1 MGRQLEA
8 GEWNVPKR
16 SGQPTNTIR
25 WVCQNKERRVNM
37 TKIYATVDQV
47 SISLPY
53 IDKFSGQDS
62 AITYAEKLHLEEVLG
77 EMNRGKGLNHYSNAV
92 TFYKNQ
98 VKIMWNDKRKSQGIL
113 LYFTATGYKAW
124 KSLGQLQGYRF
135 DLSNLINFMRE
146 NHAKWFTRF
155 DDAIDIFDSD
165 LTIENLYQRVDNGE
179 ILILD
184 GIGRRLKAENQK
196 FYGQNRKMPGFTVG
210 ARSSDCY
217 LRIYDKKVEQSREDA
232 AYSDLAK
239 ECKSWV
245 RIEGEFK
252 HDKAKA
258 ILKDLSS
265 FAEKDDKDTIQ
276 QKLVGY
282 IIGQWQLTNSDKH
295 PIKLWQQLSKL
306 ADGKGA
312 IPPLEPKLTDR
323 LVQELKCF
331 LTGGSAGVFYRV
343 AELFGK
349 IGKADFLLFMFEYVS
364 KPNQEKHFTIP
375 KNVPKDLEL
384 IKKQHPDIKTINCY
398 LEKAVKEIEKDKEKD
413 TSHTDQSND

>member
-8 GEWNVPKR
+8 GEWSVPKR

-25 WVCQNKERRVNM
+25 WVCQNKERQVNM
-37 TKIYATVDQV
+37 SKIYATVDQV
-47 SISLPY
+47 TINLPY
-53 IDKFSGQDS
+53 IDKFDGQDS
-62 AITYAEKLHLEEVLG
+62 AITYAKKLHLEEVLG
-77 EMNRGKGLNHYSNAV
+77 EMNRGKGLNHYSDAI

-98 VKIMWNDKRKSQGIL
+98 VKLMWNNKRKSQGIL

-135 DLSNLINFMRE
+135 DLSNLIKFMVE
-146 NHAKWFTRF
+146 SHAKWFTRF

-165 LTIENLYQRVDNGE
+165 LTIQDLYQKVDNGE

-184 GIGRRLKAENQK
+184 SMSRQLKAENQK
-196 FYGQNRKMPGFTVG
+196 FYGQNRKMTGFTVG
-210 ARSSDCY
+210 SRSSDCY
-217 LRIYDKKVEQSREDA
+217 LRIYDKKVEQSRDDA

-245 RIEGEFK
+245 RVEGEFK
-252 HDKAKA
+252 HDKAKS

-265 FAEKDDKDTIQ
+265 FAEKDDKEAIQ

-282 IIGQWQLTNSDKH
+282 IIGQWQLTDSDKN
-295 PIKLWQQLSKL
+295 PIKLWQQLSRL

-323 LVQELKCF
+323 LVQELKWF
-331 LTGGSAGVFYRV
+331 LTGGAAGVFYRV
-343 AELFGK
+343 AKLFGE

-364 KPNQEKHFTIP
+364 KPNQEKHFIIP

-384 IKKQHPDIKTINCY
+384 IKKQHPDIKTINYY
-398 LEKAVKEIEKDKEKD
+398 LKKAVKEIEKDKEKD

>member
-1 MGRQLEA
+1 
-8 GEWNVPKR
+8 
-16 SGQPTNTIR
+16 
-25 WVCQNKERRVNM
+25 M
-37 TKIYATVDQV
+37 TKIFATVDQV
-47 SISLPY
+47 TINLPY

-77 EMNRGKGLNHYSNAV
+77 EMNKGRGLNYYSEAI

-124 KSLGQLQGYRF
+124 KSLGRLQGYCF
-135 DLSNLINFMRE
+135 DLLNLVSFMTE

-165 LTIENLYQRVDNGE
+165 LTIEDLYQQVDIGK
-179 ILILD
+179 ILVLD
-184 GIGRRLKAENQK
+184 GLGRRIKTENQR
-196 FYGQNRKMPGFTVG
+196 FYGQDRKMTGFTVG
-210 ARSSDCY
+210 SRSSDNY
-217 LRIYDKKVEQSREDA
+217 LRIYDKKIEQTREDA
-232 AYSDLAK
+232 AYLDLARA
-239 ECKSWV
+239 CKSWI

-265 FAEKDDKDTIQ
+265 FAEKDDKNAIQ

-282 IIGQWQLTNSDKH
+282 IIGQWQLTNSDKR
-295 PIKLWQQLSKL
+295 PIKLWQQLSRL

-312 IPPLEPKLTDR
+312 ILPLEPRLTDR
-323 LVQELKCF
+323 LVQELKWF
-331 LTGGSAGVFYRV
+331 LTGGAAGVFYRV
-343 AELFGK
+343 SELFGE

-364 KPNQEKHFTIP
+364 KPNRKEHFSIP
-375 KNVPKDLEL
+375 KNMTSDLEL
-384 IKKQHPDIKTINCY
+384 IIKQHPNIQTINFY
-398 LEKAVKEIEKDKEKD
+398 LDKAVKEIEKDKEKD
-413 TSHTDQSND
+413 TRHTDQSND